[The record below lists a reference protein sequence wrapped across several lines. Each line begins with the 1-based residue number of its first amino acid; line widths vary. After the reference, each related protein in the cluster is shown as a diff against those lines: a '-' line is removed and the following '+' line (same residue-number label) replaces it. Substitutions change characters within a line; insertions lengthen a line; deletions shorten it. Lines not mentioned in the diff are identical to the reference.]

1 MLVLMAGCPGFAS
14 CLESPDPAALVSEAG
29 LPAPKRPR
37 PPSSSW
43 TFVLSSVMVFLTS
56 VSYFVV
62 LLNCSCST
70 YLPTAASS
78 SLADS
83 LSPPSAAAGLGPP
96 SLMWSLLLTFDIC
109 SSKSLTASPSVSR
122 SKLAPLLPLSIW
134 ELVLPALCASF
145 PARSPPRPLLPRP
158 GDVAC
163 P

>member
-1 MLVLMAGCPGFAS
+1 MLVLMAGCPGFVS
-14 CLESPDPAALVSEAG
+14 CLESADPAALVSEAG

-37 PPSSSW
+37 LPSSSW
-43 TFVLSSVMVFLTS
+43 SFVLSSVMVFLTS

-70 YLPTAASS
+70 YLPTATSS

-83 LSPPSAAAGLGPP
+83 LPPASSFAGPYPP
-96 SLMWSLLLTFDIC
+96 SLMWSLLLTVDIC

-134 ELVLPALCASF
+134 ELVLAALFASF

>member
-1 MLVLMAGCPGFAS
+1 MAGCPGFAS
-14 CLESPDPAALVSEAG
+14 CLESPDPAALESEAG
-29 LPAPKRPR
+29 LNYPAPKRPR

-43 TFVLSSVMVFLTS
+43 SFVLSSVMVFLTS

-70 YLPTAASS
+70 YLPTASS

-83 LSPPSAAAGLGPP
+83 LSPPAAFAGVGPP

-134 ELVLPALCASF
+134 ELVLPALFASF